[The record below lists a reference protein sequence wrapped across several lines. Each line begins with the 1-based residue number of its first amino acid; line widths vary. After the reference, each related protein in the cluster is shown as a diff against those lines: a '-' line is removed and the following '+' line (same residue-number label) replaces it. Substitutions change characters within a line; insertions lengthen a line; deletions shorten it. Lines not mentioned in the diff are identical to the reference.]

1 MGDLLFLIGLV
12 FFRLG
17 GFKQKSQN
25 LILSSLL
32 LPVFG
37 GGKTNIFCRLALPNL
52 HDLSL
57 GINTRAARA
66 PNHAC

>member
-32 LPVFG
+32 PVFG
-37 GGKTNIFCRLALPNL
+37 EGKPISSAGS
-52 HDLSL
+52 H
-57 GINTRAARA
+57 
-66 PNHAC
+66 HY

>member
-37 GGKTNIFCRLALPNL
+37 GGKTNIFCSLALL
-52 HDLSL
+52 MQ
-57 GINTRAARA
+57 
-66 PNHAC
+66 

>member
-37 GGKTNIFCRLALPNL
+37 GGKTNIFCRLASLLMQSLILPFTL
-52 HDLSL
+52 YGMLL
-57 GINTRAARA
+57 R
-66 PNHAC
+66 

>member
-37 GGKTNIFCRLALPNL
+37 GGKTNIFCRLASLLMQSLILPFTL
-52 HDLSL
+52 HGMLL
-57 GINTRAARA
+57 R
-66 PNHAC
+66 

>member
-32 LPVFG
+32 LLPVFG
-37 GGKTNIFCRLALPNL
+37 GGKTNIFCRLASLLMQSLILPFTL
-52 HDLSL
+52 HGMLL
-57 GINTRAARA
+57 R
-66 PNHAC
+66 